1 MYVVGQFM
9 EAVKSGK
16 YDTDHLTLL
25 MSQTGGACRA
35 SNYVGFIRKAL
46 KEAGYGHVPVLAV
59 SFQGIEKHEGFH
71 LNSSNLLKLAP
82 KAMNALLYGD
92 LLMRMSNATRPY
104 EVEKGATDCLV
115 DQWLDRLVKKQN
127 YWAFKRDVH
136 DMVQDFQAL
145 EVQQV
150 KKPRVGIVGEILVKY
165 LPAANNFLQE
175 KLEKE
180 GAEVVV
186 PDLMD
191 FMLYSFKNTKLK
203 ADKLGKNHWAPYFTE
218 LAISH
223 IEFMRN
229 IIRRELEGTRF
240 QKPVK
245 LDQLMDYAR
254 GFVSLGHQYGEGWL
268 LTAEMVELIQS
279 GVENIVC
286 VQPFGCLP
294 NHITGKGVIKALRE
308 EYPKANI
315 IPLDYDASAS
325 SVNQFNRIQLMLA
338 QAEKNL

>member
-1 MYVVGQFM
+1 
-9 EAVKSGK
+9 
-16 YDTDHLTLL
+16 
-25 MSQTGGACRA
+25 
-35 SNYVGFIRKAL
+35 
-46 KEAGYGHVPVLAV
+46 
-59 SFQGIEKHEGFH
+59 
-71 LNSSNLLKLAP
+71 
-82 KAMNALLYGD
+82 
-92 LLMRMSNATRPY
+92 
-104 EVEKGATDCLV
+104 
-115 DQWLDRLVKKQN
+115 
-127 YWAFKRDVH
+127 
-136 DMVQDFQAL
+136 MVRDFQAI
-145 EVQQV
+145 EVQEV

-191 FMLYSFKNTKLK
+191 FMLYSFKNAKLK
-203 ADKLGKNHWAPYFTE
+203 ADKLGENHWVPYFTE
-218 LAISH
+218 MAISH
-223 IEFMRN
+223 IEFMRK
-229 IIRRELEGTRF
+229 IICKELEGTRF

-254 GFVSLGHQYGEGWL
+254 DFVSLGNQYGEGWL

-294 NHITGKGVIKALRE
+294 NHITGKGVIKAIRE
-308 EYPKANI
+308 KYPKANI

>member
-1 MYVVGQFM
+1 
-9 EAVKSGK
+9 
-16 YDTDHLTLL
+16 
-25 MSQTGGACRA
+25 
-35 SNYVGFIRKAL
+35 
-46 KEAGYGHVPVLAV
+46 
-59 SFQGIEKHEGFH
+59 
-71 LNSSNLLKLAP
+71 
-82 KAMNALLYGD
+82 
-92 LLMRMSNATRPY
+92 
-104 EVEKGATDCLV
+104 
-115 DQWLDRLVKKQN
+115 
-127 YWAFKRDVH
+127 
-136 DMVQDFQAL
+136 
-145 EVQQV
+145 
-150 KKPRVGIVGEILVKY
+150 
-165 LPAANNFLQE
+165 
-175 KLEKE
+175 
-180 GAEVVV
+180 
-186 PDLMD
+186 
-191 FMLYSFKNTKLK
+191 
-203 ADKLGKNHWAPYFTE
+203 
-218 LAISH
+218 
-223 IEFMRN
+223 MRN